1 MDLAPILIL
10 DLIKLGDL
18 LDANQITPEMF
29 TNLMNFYCSYM
40 QQNMLVPGHVEK
52 WVSLTNVNQFSLKKL
67 PIPFFKYIAAEMGAN
82 YIDCIQC

>member
-1 MDLAPILIL
+1 MRLLGTGILYIHGRAMDLAPILIL

-52 WVSLTNVNQFSLKKL
+52 WVSLTNVN
-67 PIPFFKYIAAEMGAN
+67 
-82 YIDCIQC
+82 